1 MLYIVD
7 FYIVTRIIIKN
18 DSVQNTIFLCTF
30 RFGGYTIPKIFI
42 FVTYCKMQYDIL
54 EAFLLFLLIE
64 KFGDL
69 RYEKK

>member
-30 RFGGYTIPKIFI
+30 RFGGYTFTVQEPTSVSFI
-42 FVTYCKMQYDIL
+42 FL
-54 EAFLLFLLIE
+54 
-64 KFGDL
+64 
-69 RYEKK
+69 